1 MTHAAFRPPLLAALD
16 TGSPVASV
24 ALARGEEILAAR
36 VERGRLA
43 SERVLAML
51 DETCREAGVAAGELD
66 GIVAL
71 RGPGSFTGLRIGLA
85 TALGVFQAVGVPA
98 TALSTLEVLAA
109 ATEPNGDPVLAVVDA
124 LRGEWSLQ
132 TFICRAGLPE
142 PIDEPRL
149 VRPDDLPRSGR
160 GVLVGFG
167 VAPLAAALAG
177 GGIEVREAPP
187 LAPVAARLAAR
198 RAPAWD
204 PDLLTRPLYARPP
217 AVEPPGSTR

>member
-1 MTHAAFRPPLLAALD
+1 MTHAALD
-16 TGSPVASV
+16 TGSPVTSV

-36 VERGRLA
+36 DEWGRLA
-43 SERVLAML
+43 SERVLALL
-51 DETCREAGVAAGELD
+51 DDACREAGVTARDLEGL
-66 GIVAL
+66 VAL

-85 TALGVFQAVGVPA
+85 TALGVFQAVGVPV

-109 ATEPNGDPVLAVVDA
+109 SVGPNEGPVLAVVDA

-132 TFICRAGLPE
+132 TFTCHAGLPE
-142 PIDEPRL
+142 PVDEPRL

-167 VAPLAAALAG
+167 VESLAEALAG
-177 GGIEVREAPP
+177 SGIEVREAPP

-198 RAPAWD
+198 LAPRWD
-204 PDLLTRPLYARPP
+204 PALLTRPLYARPP
-217 AVEPPGSTR
+217 AVERPGSAP